1 MAIPGGTP
9 IRVCKEITKVRGQ
22 FGIANIKG
30 LFMQC
35 VCPGPEQR
43 TKHVGFRWN
52 FGRDQPLPPGPSSQ
66 SYRRGRIL
74 TEVWGYHRFVGFAQD
89 QADASNHVV
98 NDDITSN
105 LAFSHCDGLGRI
117 SPVALSEPRPI
128 VRACCAAEQGE
139 GRADGQAW

>member
-9 IRVCKEITKVRGQ
+9 IRVGREIIKVRGQ
-22 FGIANIKG
+22 LGIANIKG

-35 VCPGPEQR
+35 VCPGSEQR

-52 FGRDQPLPPGPSSQ
+52 FGWDQPLPPGPSWQ
-66 SYRRGRIL
+66 SFRRGRIL
-74 TEVWGYHRFVGFAQD
+74 TEVWGHHRFVGFAQD
-89 QADASNHVV
+89 QADASTHVV
-98 NDDITSN
+98 NDDITAT

-128 VRACCAAEQGE
+128 VRTCCAAE
-139 GRADGQAW
+139 